1 MRLAFAS
8 LRFASLVSLRFA
20 CFASLRSAQREN
32 GFACARES
40 AENELGP
47 DRQHADLRHF
57 HDFSDERGKGEEEI
71 RRPRGERA
79 SEASEL

>member
-8 LRFASLVSLRFA
+8 LRFASLVSLR
-20 CFASLRSAQREN
+20 FASLRSAQREN

-71 RRPRGERA
+71 CRPRGERA